1 MKTLG
6 VVLIVLGIVISVIG
20 YGMYAN
26 IVCYCPAQI
35 VGKPF
40 DCHCGENLEQNIGH
54 MITYFGFAVTGT
66 GIILFVLGWRR
77 QKSLVGVEK

>member
-6 VVLIVLGIVISVIG
+6 AVLIVLGVVISVIG

-26 IVCYCPAQI
+26 IGCECPAQI

-40 DCHCGENLEQNIGH
+40 DCHCEENLEQNIGH
-54 MITYFGFAVTGT
+54 MITYFGFTVTGT